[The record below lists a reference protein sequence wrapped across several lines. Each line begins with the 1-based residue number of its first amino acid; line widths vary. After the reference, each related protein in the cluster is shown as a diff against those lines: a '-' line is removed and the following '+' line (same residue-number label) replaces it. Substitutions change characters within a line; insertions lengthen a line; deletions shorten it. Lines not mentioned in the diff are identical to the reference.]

1 MPGINRF
8 PVLYLLIGL
17 LQGLVFYYSAELHRV
32 GATLFFVTNTLV
44 LVGGTALQLL
54 GEKLRQWRSVLP
66 TLAFTLLMGGMT
78 LWVSYDAQSLDGKQW
93 LLLSWSVSL
102 VLLSY
107 ICACFLFAWPAAKGQ
122 RWRYED
128 LFQQA
133 WNSVFIV
140 LYALILV
147 TVFLLVLKLWGR
159 LFVMLGIEFFERH
172 FWSRWFLCFSLPLVF
187 ALGMHLG
194 SRNERVIGQMR
205 DMLFG
210 ACKLLL
216 PLIALLSVLFCL
228 TLPFTGLQRI
238 WATGYSTP
246 ILLVLAGAQLF
257 LLNGV
262 FQAGGQTRPYPT
274 WLTRLIELSLLCLP
288 ILAGLAFYSSW
299 LRVEQYALSPQRFI
313 ALMLALVC
321 GLYGLAAVWAVALR
335 SPVWLGS
342 LRMTNP
348 PLALLFCALLV
359 LINTPLLDPVRLSAN
374 DQVRRLLDG
383 RTKPEAFDAYYL
395 RFDLEKA
402 GEEAY
407 AKLQIDLDQ
416 ERILDPEGR
425 RALRERM
432 DDTLLSYS
440 ERYAKERAQQPG
452 PELEWIGPQPKGSE
466 QFVAISLGPD
476 SICEP
481 GCALW
486 AADFDQ
492 DGQDEVLMVPQA
504 SMHQYEYK
512 PPRLYALNKK
522 GEWDNRGP
530 LLWTQQPDGYV
541 DTEVLIQ
548 EIREG
553 KVSLVKPRYL
563 QLQSSDRLFTP
574 VIREP

>member
-8 PVLYLLIGL
+8 LGFYLLIGL
-17 LQGLVFYYSAELHRV
+17 LQGVVFYYSAELHRV
-32 GATLFFVTNTLV
+32 GATLFFVTNTLI

-78 LWVSYDAQSLDGKQW
+78 LWVCYGAESLGDKQW
-93 LLLSWSVSL
+93 LFMSWCVSL

-122 RWRYED
+122 RWRYDD

-147 TVFLLVLKLWGR
+147 AVFLLLLKLWGR
-159 LFVMLGIEFFERH
+159 LFVMLGIEFFEHH
-172 FWSRWFLCFSLPLVF
+172 FWGRLFLCFSLPLVF

-194 SRNERVIGQMR
+194 SRNEKVIGQMR

-210 ACKLLL
+210 ACRLLL
-216 PLIALLSVLFCL
+216 PLIALLSVVFCL

-262 FQAGGQTRPYPT
+262 FQAGGQVRPYPT
-274 WLTRLIELSLLCLP
+274 WLTRFIELSLLCLP

-335 SPVWLGS
+335 SPVWLAN
-342 LRMTNP
+342 LRLTNP

-359 LINTPLLDPVRLSAN
+359 LINTPLLDPQRLSVD

-383 RTKPEAFDAYYL
+383 RIKPEAFDAYYL
-395 RFDLEKA
+395 RFNLEKA
-402 GEEAY
+402 GEQAY
-407 AKLQIDLDQ
+407 AQLQIDLDQ
-416 ERILDPEGR
+416 ERILNPEGR

-432 DDTLLSYS
+432 DDTALSYS
-440 ERYAKERAQQPG
+440 ERYSKERAQRIK
-452 PELEWIGPQPKGSE
+452 PELEWIGPKAKDSGYFSE
-466 QFVAISLGPD
+466 ASLYPD
-476 SICEP
+476 SPCEA
-481 GCALW
+481 GCVLW
-486 AADFDQ
+486 AVDLDQ
-492 DGQDEVLMVPQA
+492 DGRDEVLVVPQIEPGGK
-504 SMHQYEYK
+504 SK
-512 PPRLYALNKK
+512 PPRIFVQDEQ
-522 GEWDNRGP
+522 GRWDDRGP

-541 DTEVLIQ
+541 DTEALI
-548 EIREG
+548 EDIRAG
-553 KVSLVKPRYL
+553 KVSLVKPRYR

>member
-8 PVLYLLIGL
+8 LGFYLLIGL
-17 LQGLVFYYSAELHRV
+17 IQGFMFYFSESLYRLSETV
-32 GATLFFVTNTLV
+32 FFVLYTV
-44 LVGGTALQLL
+44 ALVGGTTLQLL
-54 GEKLRQWRSVLP
+54 GEKVRQWRSLLP

-78 LWVSYDAQSLDGKQW
+78 LWVCYGAERLSSKQW
-93 LLLSWSVSL
+93 IVMSWGISL

-122 RWRYED
+122 RWRYEE

-147 TVFLLVLKLWGR
+147 AVFLMVLKLWGR
-159 LFVMLGIEFFERH
+159 LFVMLGIEFFEYH
-172 FWSRWFLCFSLPLVF
+172 FWRPLFLCFSLPLVF

-238 WATGYSTP
+238 WSTGYSTP

-262 FQAGGQTRPYPT
+262 FQAGGQARPYST
-274 WLTRLIELSLLCLP
+274 WLTRFIELSLLCLP
-288 ILAGLAFYSSW
+288 VLAGLGFYSSW

-321 GLYGLAAVWAVALR
+321 GLYGLAAVWAVVLR
-335 SPVWLGS
+335 SPVWLS
-342 LRMTNP
+342 NLRVTNP
-348 PLALLFCALLV
+348 TLALLFCVLLV
-359 LINTPLLDPVRLSAN
+359 LINTPLLDPVRLSVN

-383 RTKPEAFDAYYL
+383 RIQAQAFDADNL
-395 RFDLEKA
+395 RYGLGKP
-402 GEEAY
+402 GQEAY
-407 AKLQIDLDQ
+407 AKLQIELDQ
-416 ERILDPEGR
+416 ARILDPESR

-432 DDTLLSYS
+432 DDTALSYI
-440 ERYAKERAQQPG
+440 EKYAKERARQPK
-452 PELEWIGPQPKGSE
+452 PELEWMGAEPKSSE
-466 QFVAISLGPD
+466 QFAELSLNTDAP
-476 SICEP
+476 CES
-481 GCALW
+481 GCVLW
-486 AADFDQ
+486 AVDLDE
-492 DGQDEVLMVPQA
+492 DGQDEVLM
-504 SMHQYEYK
+504 M
-512 PPRLYALNKK
+512 PRSNVLHDFKAPRIYVLDEN
-522 GEWDNRGP
+522 GEWADRGP
-530 LLWTQQPDGYV
+530 LLWTQMSNGYV
-541 DTEVLIQ
+541 DTETLIRD
-548 EIREG
+548 IREG
-553 KVSLVKPRYL
+553 RVSLVKPRYR
-563 QLQSSDRLFTP
+563 QLQSSDMLLTP